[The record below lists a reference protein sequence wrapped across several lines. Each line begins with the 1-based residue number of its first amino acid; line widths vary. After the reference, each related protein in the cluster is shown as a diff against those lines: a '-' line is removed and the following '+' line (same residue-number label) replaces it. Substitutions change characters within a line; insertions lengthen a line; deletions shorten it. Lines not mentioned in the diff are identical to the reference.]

1 MENVGAICA
10 RRYQQSAN
18 ISLRCLIFTLSGSK
32 SSLFTSTVQWTG
44 LNVILPLI
52 FPPAYCFISSR
63 GKRRTYRIRSSFRKS
78 LRKQARASQQGHKSS
93 LIQIS
98 PSKSNKTV
106 CHAPTRSPIS
116 PLYGSGRWHWE
127 DGPKKSNI
135 LNRKQN
141 DSLLFAR
148 YTYSHIKLNLH
159 QFTFESGYALLDYVS
174 VN

>member
-63 GKRRTYRIRSSFRKS
+63 GKHRTYRIRSSFRKS
-78 LRKQARASQQGHKSS
+78 LHKQTRASQQGHKSS
-93 LIQIS
+93 LIQMS

-106 CHAPTRSPIS
+106 CHAPSQLFMVAADGT
-116 PLYGSGRWHWE
+116 GRT
-127 DGPKKSNI
+127 DLKRAI
-135 LNRKQN
+135 
-141 DSLLFAR
+141 
-148 YTYSHIKLNLH
+148 Y
-159 QFTFESGYALLDYVS
+159 
-174 VN
+174 